1 MPYSKEIEQV
11 IEIGRRLYAKGFIA
25 GVDGNL
31 SIRLNSREILITATG
46 VSKGFL
52 EPEDLVVVDY
62 TGKTVSGDRQPSSEM
77 KMHLAVYNGR
87 DNIHACCH
95 AHPPYAT
102 AFSVVE
108 KILPPNI
115 LPEVILTLG
124 QIPLVEYAPPGTAAV
139 PRALEKHLKEHDGF
153 ILTNHGVLTLGR
165 NLFEA
170 FYRMETVEHYAK
182 IIYIAE
188 QSGKLNFLDL
198 DEVRRLEKLRET
210 LGTQTK

>member
-31 SIRLNSREILITATG
+31 SIRPNSREILITATG

-62 TGKTVSGDRQPSSEM
+62 AGKTVSGDRKPSSEM

-139 PRALEKHLKEHDGF
+139 PRALERFLKEHDGF

>member
-11 IEIGRRLYAKGFIA
+11 IEIGRRLHAKGFIA
-25 GVDGNL
+25 GIDGNL

-52 EPEDLVVVDY
+52 EPEDLVIVDY
-62 TGKTVSGDRQPSSEM
+62 TGKTVSGNGQPSSEM

>member
-1 MPYSKEIEQV
+1 MPYTNEIKQI
-11 IEIGRRLYAKGFIA
+11 IEIGRRLYDKGFIA

-46 VSKGFL
+46 ISKGFL
-52 EPEDLVVVDY
+52 VPEDVVIVDY
-62 TGKTVSGDRQPSSEM
+62 SGKTLSGDRKPSSEM

-87 DNIHACCH
+87 ENVHACCH

-139 PRALEKHLKEHDGF
+139 PRALEKYLKEHDGF

-198 DEVRRLEKLRET
+198 DEVRRLEKLRES

>member
-1 MPYSKEIEQV
+1 MPYTNEIKQI
-11 IEIGRRLYAKGFIA
+11 IEIGRRLYDKGFIA

-31 SIRLNSREILITATG
+31 SVRLNSREILITATG
-46 VSKGFL
+46 ISKGFL
-52 EPEDLVVVDY
+52 DPEDVVIVDY
-62 TGKTVSGDRQPSSEM
+62 GGNTLSGDRKPSSEM

-87 DNIHACCH
+87 ENVHACCH

-139 PRALEKHLKEHDGF
+139 PRALEKYLKEHDGF

-198 DEVRRLEKLRET
+198 DEVRRLEKLRESI
-210 LGTQTK
+210 GTQTK

>member
-52 EPEDLVVVDY
+52 EPEDLVVADY

-115 LPEVILTLG
+115 LPEVVLTLG

-139 PRALEKHLKEHDGF
+139 PRALEKHLKEHDSF